1 MICLRLIG
9 VKKLNKKR
17 NSLIII
23 LLFVLLFLLILFS
36 LCVGKYDI
44 NIFQILTNNNTDNMT
59 LNVMFGLRL
68 PRIVAAIV
76 VGASLAVAGAS
87 YQGLFKN
94 PLISSDFLGVS
105 SGAAIGAAISIL
117 LSLSSIYISLFSFLG
132 GIIAVLITSFIPVLV
147 KNRSNI
153 TLVLSGIIVSS
164 FMSSILGFIKFIADP
179 NSELASI
186 TYWTMGSFSYVSF
199 KNIVPS
205 LIIIV
210 PSLIILILI
219 SWWIDVMSMGERQAR
234 LLGTNVKLIKTIV
247 IICSTLLASSSVSLV
262 GTVGWVSLI
271 IPHLTR
277 LLFGYSNKIVI
288 PTSAL
293 IGSIFMLAVDTL
305 TRIIG
310 PIEMPVSIMTGIIGV
325 PFFIWLLIKRKE
337 KML

>member
-1 MICLRLIG
+1 M
-9 VKKLNKKR
+9 NKKR

-23 LLFVLLFLLILFS
+23 LLFVLLFLIIIFS

-59 LNVMFGLRL
+59 LNVIFGLRL

-117 LSLSSIYISLFSFLG
+117 LSLSSIYISVFSFIG
-132 GIIAVLITSFIPVLV
+132 GIIAVLVTSFIPILV

-199 KNIVPS
+199 ENIIPS
-205 LIIIV
+205 LMIII

-219 SWWIDVMSMGERQAR
+219 SWWIDVMSMGEKQAK

-277 LLFGYSNKIVI
+277 LFFGYSNKIVI
-288 PTSAL
+288 PVSAL

>member
-1 MICLRLIG
+1 
-9 VKKLNKKR
+9 
-17 NSLIII
+17 
-23 LLFVLLFLLILFS
+23 
-36 LCVGKYDI
+36 
-44 NIFQILTNNNTDNMT
+44 
-59 LNVMFGLRL
+59 
-68 PRIVAAIV
+68 
-76 VGASLAVAGAS
+76 
-87 YQGLFKN
+87 
-94 PLISSDFLGVS
+94 
-105 SGAAIGAAISIL
+105 
-117 LSLSSIYISLFSFLG
+117 
-132 GIIAVLITSFIPVLV
+132 
-147 KNRSNI
+147 
-153 TLVLSGIIVSS
+153 
-164 FMSSILGFIKFIADP
+164 
-179 NSELASI
+179 
-186 TYWTMGSFSYVSF
+186 
-199 KNIVPS
+199 
-205 LIIIV
+205 
-210 PSLIILILI
+210 
-219 SWWIDVMSMGERQAR
+219 MSMGERQAR

>member
-1 MICLRLIG
+1 MKKENKNRLT
-9 VKKLNKKR
+9 
-17 NSLIII
+17 LILLLI
-23 LLFVLLFLLILFS
+23 LFVLIVLFS
-36 LCVGKYDI
+36 LCVGKYKI
-44 NIFQILTNNNTDNMT
+44 NTYDLLNIDNMSK
-59 LNVMFGLRL
+59 NVLFKLRL
-68 PRIVAAIV
+68 PRVIAAII
-76 VGASLAVAGAS
+76 VGAALAVSGAA

-94 PLISSDFLGVS
+94 PLISSDFLGIS

-117 LSLSSIYISLFSFLG
+117 LSLSSIYISLFAFIG
-132 GIIAVLITSFIPVLV
+132 GILTVLITTLIPVLI

-153 TLVLSGIIVSS
+153 TLVLSGIIVGS

-199 KNIVPS
+199 ENIIPT
-205 LIIIV
+205 LIIVI

-219 SWWIDVMSMGERQAR
+219 SWWLDVMSMGENEAKILGANTR
-234 LLGTNVKLIKTIV
+234 LIRVIV
-247 IICSTLLASSSVSLV
+247 IITSTLLTSSSVCLV

-277 LLFGYSNKIVI
+277 LIFGYTNKTVVPI
-288 PTSAL
+288 SAL
-293 IGSIFMLAVDTL
+293 LGSIFMLAVDTL

-325 PFFIWLLIKRKE
+325 PFFIWLLIKRKDSI
-337 KML
+337 L

>member
-1 MICLRLIG
+1 M
-9 VKKLNKKR
+9 NKKR

>member
-1 MICLRLIG
+1 M
-9 VKKLNKKR
+9 NKKR

-23 LLFVLLFLLILFS
+23 LLFVLLFLLIIFS

-59 LNVMFGLRL
+59 LNVIFGLRL

-117 LSLSSIYISLFSFLG
+117 LSLSSIYISVFSFIG
-132 GIIAVLITSFIPVLV
+132 GIVAVLVTSFIPILV

-199 KNIVPS
+199 ENIIPSLMIIIPS
-205 LIIIV
+205 LIV
-210 PSLIILILI
+210 LILI
-219 SWWIDVMSMGERQAR
+219 SWWIDVMSMGEKQAK

-288 PTSAL
+288 PVSAL